1 YINSPG
7 GDVFAGQAILSM
19 LKRHSAR
26 KVVYVDGL
34 AASAASIVAMAGDT
48 IRMPRNAMMMIHNAW
63 TITAGNANDLREVA
77 DALDRVSETMIAA
90 YAEKTGLDRD
100 EIKALLD
107 AETWMTAE
115 EAVEKG
121 FANEIEEA
129 KQVAASLR
137 GDTLIVNGY
146 EFDVSRYRNKPPVEA
161 TAEEPPDEGRAQ
173 DDARERKLKLLS
185 LELELLSG
193 SSF

>member
-1 YINSPG
+1 AAADDEKVGELLLYGPISDFSWWGDEVTPKQFKEELDALGDIGELRVYINSPG

-77 DALDRVSETMIAA
+77 DALDRVS
-90 YAEKTGLDRD
+90 
-100 EIKALLD
+100 
-107 AETWMTAE
+107 
-115 EAVEKG
+115 
-121 FANEIEEA
+121 
-129 KQVAASLR
+129 
-137 GDTLIVNGY
+137 
-146 EFDVSRYRNKPPVEA
+146 
-161 TAEEPPDEGRAQ
+161 
-173 DDARERKLKLLS
+173 
-185 LELELLSG
+185 
-193 SSF
+193 